1 MAISG
6 YKVRLRKSGDST
18 PVTGEAMTSISA
30 TRFQVTTAARRC
42 LDPEVAIT
50 FYDNATPITPT
61 SVEFEFGYATFA
73 SAPAGAVTFD
83 GSYRP
88 LTADAQDVAE
98 GTQVSISLSRDLLDT
113 TVFGAAGV
121 RSRIASLK
129 DAEISLDVI
138 SSPAAYSSMYSEY
151 ASGAQVCLEI
161 DPDGASGSSEA
172 LRAWG
177 KIASLERS
185 ASVDGLIESSLS
197 FQVSASIGAAGFN
210 PGYAWGTL

>member
-1 MAISG
+1 MAIAG

-18 PVTGEAMTSISA
+18 PVTAEAMTSISA

-42 LDPEVAIT
+42 LDPDVAIT
-50 FYDNATPITPT
+50 VYDGVTPVTPVT
-61 SVEFEFGYATFA
+61 IEFEFGFITLP
-73 SAPAGAVTFD
+73 SAPGGAVTFN

-88 LTADAQDVAE
+88 LTTDAQDIAE
-98 GTQVSISLSRDLLDT
+98 GTQVSLSLSRDLLDT

-121 RSRIASLK
+121 RSRLAGLK
-129 DAEISLDVI
+129 DAEIAIDVI
-138 SSPAAYSSMYSEY
+138 SSPAAYSSMYFEY
-151 ASGAQVCLEI
+151 ASGAQLCLEI
-161 DPDGASGSSEA
+161 DPDGASGSNEA

-197 FQVSASIGAAGFN
+197 FQVSATRGAAGHN